1 MSGHSK
7 WKTIKHKKEA
17 SDQKRGQV
25 FSKLIN
31 AISIAA
37 RQEANPQFNARL
49 RAAVEK
55 AKENKVPQENIER
68 AIKRA
73 SEDKNLEELV
83 IEAYGPEGAA
93 ILIEAVTDNKNRTIS
108 EIKKILSDNNAK
120 FAEAGSVRWAFEVSG
135 NEGSWQAKFK
145 QEISAVA
152 KEKLI
157 SLISELESRDDIQ
170 GVYANASF

>member
-7 WKTIKHKKEA
+7 WKTIRHKKESA
-17 SDQKRGQV
+17 DQKRGQI

-31 AISIAA
+31 AISIAS
-37 RQEANPQFNARL
+37 RTESNPQFNARL
-49 RAAVEK
+49 RAAIEK

-93 ILIEAVTDNKNRTIS
+93 ILIEAITDNKNRAIA
-108 EIKKILSDNNAK
+108 EIRKILNDNNAK
-120 FAEAGSVRWAFEVSG
+120 IAVQGSVRWVFESTADSHG
-135 NEGSWQAKFK
+135 KWQAKFK
-145 QEISAVA
+145 QEIS
-152 KEKLI
+152 E
-157 SLISELESRDDIQ
+157 
-170 GVYANASF
+170 